1 MEWYLS
7 LASSSLVTYKIF
19 KIVQIFKYLLH
30 LCANFKILFL
40 VSLPPNIIVDI
51 NINIILNS
59 FLLARFKKKKK

>member
-1 MEWYLS
+1 
-7 LASSSLVTYKIF
+7 
-19 KIVQIFKYLLH
+19 LLH